1 MGIVCHAYGQRTSE
15 EARLG
20 AYTIAFFECFGVR
33 SRRCTPFASAASMLS
48 AVMEDEMNAEA
59 RSTLKAEK
67 DGAADPAR
75 LGRGI
80 QDANAGIALV
90 AGIQR
95 RHGESLETI
104 IRLVTP
110 EQKDEQEGPTL
121 EQLIGGLI
129 TRLDSQSAYLK
140 DITVSVAKL
149 ARDMPLDV
157 VQAISD
163 NFGVDASSAGE
174 VQR

>member
-1 MGIVCHAYGQRTSE
+1 
-15 EARLG
+15 
-20 AYTIAFFECFGVR
+20 
-33 SRRCTPFASAASMLS
+33 
-48 AVMEDEMNAEA
+48 MNAEPHPA
-59 RSTLKAEK
+59 LKAGK
-67 DGAADPAR
+67 IDAADPSR
-75 LGRGI
+75 LSRGI

-110 EQKDEQEGPTL
+110 EQKHKEEGSTL
-121 EQLIGGLI
+121 EELIGGLI
-129 TRLDSQSAYLK
+129 SRLDNQSAYLK
-140 DITVSVAKL
+140 DIAVGVAKL

-163 NFGVDASSAGE
+163 NFGVDPSPGGE
-174 VQR
+174 AQR